1 MFTKT
6 KVLLII
12 FLTMLFSNIVYGA
25 VALGTAVQAPG
36 SSKRI
41 EDFYTGDKVLAAT
54 LSKGKFLWIS
64 QQVRFA
70 MGARIW
76 HSPAAYIHF
85 GNGKCIITTLDHLFL
100 IQNKKL
106 KRADKLVPGKD
117 YLTDQKGKPV
127 KILFISI
134 GQHIGGF
141 YTISTSGK
149 PSKNMNNHLI
159 NTGGVITADYGLQIA
174 NTNNDDSEK
183 K

>member
-1 MFTKT
+1 MFTRT
-6 KVLLII
+6 KVILII

-54 LSKGKFLWIS
+54 LSNGKFLWIT

-85 GNGKCIITTLDHLFL
+85 GNGKCIITSLDHLFL

-117 YLTDQKGKPV
+117 YLTDSKGKLL
-127 KILFISI
+127 KILFIHI
-134 GQHIGGF
+134 GNHIGGF
-141 YTISTSGK
+141 YTISTSGT

-159 NTGGVITADYGLQIA
+159 NTAGVLSADYSLQL
-174 NTNNDDSEK
+174 SHSK
-183 K
+183 